1 MVTILSLSNKRL
13 LVVNQ
18 IYALLVH
25 SGLVSYSAA
34 SKYSFAIF
42 FEAIHFK

>member
-1 MVTILSLSNKRL
+1 MIPMVTILSLSKKRL

-25 SGLVSYSAA
+25 SGLV
-34 SKYSFAIF
+34 
-42 FEAIHFK
+42 

>member
-1 MVTILSLSNKRL
+1 MVTILSLSKKRL

-25 SGLVSYSAA
+25 SGLVTLVRRA
-34 SKYSFAIF
+34 
-42 FEAIHFK
+42 